1 MERNCVTCGVKST
14 CLKRSMG
21 IFLLYIRTG
30 RINELTETVRENF
43 NCASECD
50 HWKQV
55 KEGGLPNGNTIS

>member
-1 MERNCVTCGVKST
+1 MERSCVTCGVKST

-43 NCASECD
+43 NCDSECD
-50 HWKQV
+50 HWQQI
-55 KEGGLPNGNTIS
+55 KEGGLPNGNTVS

>member
-1 MERNCVTCGVKST
+1 MERSCVTCGAKST

>member
-1 MERNCVTCGVKST
+1 MERSCVTCGIKST
-14 CLKRSMG
+14 CLKRSMS

-50 HWKQV
+50 HWQQV